1 MKPIRTLIVD
11 DDFRVAG
18 IHAAYVER
26 IPGFTV
32 VAAVHTAAAAWD
44 AARSHRPDLVLLD
57 VYLPDRSGL
66 DLYRSLPPCD
76 LVLVTAARDTA
87 TIAAAIRAG
96 ALHYIVK
103 PFQLRTLEAKL
114 TAYRR
119 MRELLGARQEL
130 DQVGVDRVY
139 RQLRTGD
146 ATDAQLPKGQ
156 SPTTTGCGQG
166 VGGLRDGAV
175 GRGGRHGD
183 RGEPGNRPA
192 LPVGPGRRGQG
203 GARPALWRSRPAG
216 APLPL
221 GRVKA
226 RNGLISRRT

>member
-1 MKPIRTLIVD
+1 VNPIRTLVVD
-11 DDFRVAG
+11 DDFRVAD
-18 IHAAYVER
+18 IHTAYVER

-32 VAAVHTAAAAWD
+32 VATVHTAAAARD
-44 AARSHRPDLVLLD
+44 AARNHRPDLVLLD
-57 VYLPDRSGL
+57 VYLPDQSGL

-103 PFQLRTLEAKL
+103 PFQLHTLEAKL

-119 MRELLGARQEL
+119 MRELLGSRQEL

-156 SPTTTGCGQG
+156 SPTTTATCRPWPTPARWSSFPAMAFPAGRSTATAGSGEDGQRGCG
-166 VGGLRDGAV
+166 
-175 GRGGRHGD
+175 
-183 RGEPGNRPA
+183 RP
-192 LPVGPGRRGQG
+192 PQV
-203 GARPALWRSRPAG
+203 PASAHQP
-216 APLPL
+216 
-221 GRVKA
+221 
-226 RNGLISRRT
+226 